1 MKMIEV
7 TISQTLSSNQKIEV
21 PDDIDIKNNY
31 LLEQYVNEQIMLP
44 SDYLEIERD
53 NNWIVDEFCVINT
66 YNNN

>member
-44 SDYLEIERD
+44 SDYLEIEGD